1 MEGWRQILYAQ
12 CPLGPEAYVRAVREM
27 IVEPAFNTFRIR
39 VANQK
44 SNMKKS

>member
-27 IVEPAFNTFRIR
+27 IVELDFNKFRIR
-39 VANQK
+39 VANKK
-44 SNMKKS
+44 SNVKKS